1 MYPSLNSSLAAKGM
15 HRLWGSGWPSH
26 AHHYESVPFPAPA
39 MCVCTA
45 QARKDTNKRTSGMPP
60 KVTCHA
66 WNPETPL
73 DLPHLG
79 DDGQLAAQGIQ
90 PDAAGVHAV
99 QQDAA

>member
-1 MYPSLNSSLAAKGM
+1 
-15 HRLWGSGWPSH
+15 
-26 AHHYESVPFPAPA
+26 
-39 MCVCTA
+39 
-45 QARKDTNKRTSGMPP
+45 MPP